1 MGRLLRRRHI
11 RDGLHQLP
19 QALVP
24 PGGGSHHRHAQK
36 AGKLRSIHLDPL
48 APRLVHQIDA
58 HNGARGDLQRLEHQ
72 IQVALQAGGITDHH
86 RAVGTAKAEEVP
98 GHLFLGGMGH
108 KGIGPRQI
116 HQNIVPA
123 PVGMPPLRVGHRL
136 SRPIPGVLTEV
147 GQRIEY
153 RGLAH
158 VGIPRQGDDP
168 ILWAASV
175 DDQSGVGS
183 PRAGG
188 GMCKAHQASTARPTA
203 WGTFSRSSATQR
215 ASCSRNAM
223 TAPRIR

>member
-1 MGRLLRRRHI
+1 
-11 RDGLHQLP
+11 
-19 QALVP
+19 
-24 PGGGSHHRHAQK
+24 
-36 AGKLRSIHLDPL
+36 
-48 APRLVHQIDA
+48 
-58 HNGARGDLQRLEHQ
+58 
-72 IQVALQAGGITDHH
+72 
-86 RAVGTAKAEEVP
+86 
-98 GHLFLGGMGH
+98 
-108 KGIGPRQI
+108 
-116 HQNIVPA
+116 
-123 PVGMPPLRVGHRL
+123 MPPLRVGHRL

-168 ILWAASV
+168 ILRAASV

-223 TAPRIR
+223 TAPANQIGRRVPGGAVSLACHPGPRDEPDVQQPAAHGRLRVHPAHKGALPVQKRVHRKLFKHIWQLQS